1 MVELRRAVL
10 LRAAESDGLVPVVR
24 NRTPLPE
31 EVLELFAE
39 LRLGR
44 ATSGDVGV
52 VVWRNKDIKFSKRA
66 RLYSVDVLRPEE
78 VEPDEHHHV
87 VGGLGRAVAK
97 PLKTGNFFF

>member
-44 ATSGDVGV
+44 AVSGDVGL
-52 VVWRNKDIKFSKRA
+52 VVWRKKDIKFSKRA
-66 RLYSVDVLRPEE
+66 ALDSVEVLRPEE
-78 VEPDEHHHV
+78 V
-87 VGGLGRAVAK
+87 
-97 PLKTGNFFF
+97 